1 MTGCGALRIGFR
13 MTDTQ
18 RHQGARAPGAFR
30 HVLRLV
36 ARAGRG
42 LARSPRRT
50 HADDQAR
57 RIDDLTRATQ
67 RLERALAE
75 QVEATRRVA
84 EVATRLDRVE
94 GLATDAMEFAQ
105 AAAGNSAVAA
115 RLATTVVRDGQPIRV
130 GFLVHNYEA
139 WGALRRIHALMVA
152 DDRFDPVVFT
162 IPRRFPGA
170 DTFRDEDGNSA
181 GLTAE
186 GVAHVRLNDPEPS
199 VDVSRIK
206 SFDLEVIFRQS
217 HWQKDVPGVFRTD
230 LLSFAKQYYVPYAI
244 TSLITEGGGIVE
256 HTRKDVLARQFV
268 AGAVARSIVASHD
281 RLGGARITLSGHPKV
296 REIRT
301 AEPHWPIASTNTTR
315 IIWSAH
321 HAIDGRWNGFGT
333 FPEVCDEMLALA
345 RRRPD
350 LDILFSPH
358 PALITRIDGMTP
370 ARRARFDAFFR
381 AWDALPNTGQLRSGQ
396 YLGPFAASDLLV
408 VDGLSFLMEYQLLK
422 KPVIYL
428 SRPGSSP
435 WNAMGE
441 MVVAGTHELPSAR
454 ISGIE
459 ALIDGLRDGSV
470 PRKDAAQQ
478 TLIDEL
484 TPRDDPARFIVDT
497 IHDDLRAEARRDETA
512 AG

>member
-1 MTGCGALRIGFR
+1 MGILEVKDVGKRFGGLKALSDVNLSVAENTCHAIIGPNGAGKSTLLNCLVGKLIPDTGSVMFQGQSVLGRSPHEINQMGISRVFQTPEIFGDLTVFENMMIPLFAKRDGAYRLHAIESV
-13 MTDTQ
+13 MNEKSLIEEAEKMLEEVNMLDK
-18 RHQGARAPGAFR
+18 RHMHSASMSRGDKRRLEMAMCLVQSPKLLLLDEPTAGMARAD
-30 HVLRLV
+30 
-36 ARAGRG
+36 
-42 LARSPRRT
+42 T
-50 HADDQAR
+50 NNT
-57 RIDDLTRATQ
+57 IDLLKQIKD
-67 RLERALAE
+67 ERDITIAIIE
-75 QVEATRRVA
+75 H
-84 EVATRLDRVE
+84 D
-94 GLATDAMEFAQ
+94 M
-105 AAAGNSAVAA
+105 
-115 RLATTVVRDGQPIRV
+115 
-130 GFLVHNYEA
+130 H
-139 WGALRRIHALMVA
+139 
-152 DDRFDPVVFT
+152 VVFSL
-162 IPRRFPGA
+162 A
-170 DTFRDEDGNSA
+170 D
-181 GLTAE
+181 
-186 GVAHVRLNDPEPS
+186 
-199 VDVSRIK
+199 RI
-206 SFDLEVIFRQS
+206 
-217 HWQKDVPGVFRTD
+217 T
-230 LLSFAKQYYVPYAI
+230 
-244 TSLITEGGGIVE
+244 
-256 HTRKDVLARQFV
+256 VLAQGTPLV
-268 AGAVARSIVASHD
+268 EDTPDKIK
-281 RLGGARITLSGHPKV
+281 GHPKV

-459 ALIDGLRDGSV
+459 ALIDGLSNGSV

-478 TLIDEL
+478 ALIDEL